1 MAKSK
6 KGFVGNNWPICVYFS
21 VYGKCTTASYLFFR
35 ERYTLSIHT
44 IYGKASTNYKRRS
57 TQWPAK
63 VFSRGARSVR
73 VSDLRIHLTV
83 IATNKRK
90 QVAPALGASAGRPT
104 QCKFCAGRCA
114 PSFTQNVHSIG
125 RPCCGRYCGGH
136 FVGSLKLL

>member
-35 ERYTLSIHT
+35 ERYTFSIHT

-104 QCKFCAGRCA
+104 QCKFVQVAALPVSHKMCTALVAPVAG
-114 PSFTQNVHSIG
+114 VM
-125 RPCCGRYCGGH
+125 
-136 FVGSLKLL
+136 